1 MVNLYIQQNLFQNC
15 FIFSTLIPRRLMS
28 TGRIFN
34 KYMPSEQVKEFH
46 HYKPNLGSLISFSPH
61 FLTTSYY
68 TCFLMVKSLYLLWSM
83 PLGAPK
89 ISIKLPQL
97 VPTKHACL
105 QSQFLLLYVKW
116 PQLAVRRGWV
126 RGMYVCAQVCV
137 CLCLCVCL
145 CVVGE
150 GELMTNEIIVTILHI
165 LHILIIFTKLQ
176 DKNWSQANYFVK
188 VCPFE

>member
-28 TGRIFN
+28 TGKMFD
-34 KYMPSEQVKEFH
+34 KYMPSEQVKELH
-46 HYKPNLGSLISFSPH
+46 NYKPDLASLISFSPH
-61 FLTTSYY
+61 FLTISYY
-68 TCFLMVKSLYLLWSM
+68 TCFLMAKPLYPLWSM
-83 PLGAPK
+83 PLDAPK
-89 ISIKLPQL
+89 ISINLPQL

-105 QSQFLLLYVKW
+105 RSQFLLLYVKW

-126 RGMYVCAQVCV
+126 RGVNVCAQVCV

-176 DKNWSQANYFVK
+176 NKNLSQTNYFAK
-188 VCPFE
+188 VCPF